1 MRLLCLLFVVSLI
14 QFSHAN
20 TDYVVRQD
28 NLVIVLSW
36 DGMRHDY
43 SERGDYPAL
52 RRLENEGIRAGRL
65 TPVYLSNTFPGHVS
79 LATGAA
85 PHVHGIVDNVFF
97 DREKGFYSYSNNADW
112 ITAEPLWATVER
124 QGVKAAVYF
133 WVGSETDWQGTG
145 ASYRIAPF
153 DSFRRESEKVDQ
165 IVTWIDLPEDQRPR
179 LIMSYWNGPDTT
191 AHTKGPDHEDVAEVI
206 AEQDEQLGRLLAA
219 IDTRQLWPQTTLIIV
234 SDHGMTEVTESV
246 EIHSV
251 LEAAKLD
258 VQITGRGAAQHVFL
272 KNIADRQAVRDILHR
287 QTRITVFEG
296 DDIPAPLAAPNRTG
310 DFVVTTW
317 PPYTLIRE
325 DSLLDKAIAWLS
337 PLMGWGKGAHGYDPA
352 LPDMGGI
359 FFAMGKDVA
368 KGASLPEVHQ
378 LDVAPTVTRLLGIE
392 PPASASRAGISLNQV
407 SEGQNTQQK
416 ALSKDLNDK

>member
-1 MRLLCLLFVVSLI
+1 MRLLCLLFAVSLI
-14 QFSHAN
+14 QFSHAE
-20 TDYVVRQD
+20 TDHVARQD

-43 SERGDYPAL
+43 PERGHYPAL
-52 RRLENEGIRAGRL
+52 RRLENDGVRAGRL

-97 DREKGFYSYSNNADW
+97 DREKGLYSYSNNADW
-112 ITAEPLWATVER
+112 MTAEPLWVTAER

-145 ASYRIAPF
+145 ASYRMAPF
-153 DSFRRESEKVDQ
+153 DGFRSEAEKVDQ

-179 LIMSYWNGPDTT
+179 LIMSYWNGADTT
-191 AHTKGPDHEDVAEVI
+191 AHVKGPDHEDVAEVI

-219 IDTRQLWPQTTLIIV
+219 IDARQLWTRTTVIIV

-258 VQITGRGAAQHVFL
+258 VQITGGGAAQHVFL
-272 KNIADRQAVRDILHR
+272 KNISDRQAVRDILHR
-287 QTRITVFEG
+287 QPQVTVFEG
-296 DDIPAPLAAPNRTG
+296 NDIPAPLAAPNRTG
-310 DFVVTTW
+310 DFVVTTK
-317 PPYTLIRE
+317 PPYTLSRE
-325 DSLLDKAIAWLS
+325 DSLLSKATAWIS
-337 PLMGWGKGAHGYDPA
+337 PLMGWSKGSHGYDPA

-359 FFAMGKDVA
+359 FFAMGNDVT
-368 KGASLPEVHQ
+368 KGKSLPDVHQ
-378 LDVAPTVTRLLGIE
+378 LEVAPTVTRLLGIE
-392 PPASASRAGISLNQV
+392 PPTSASRPGISL
-407 SEGQNTQQK
+407 K
-416 ALSKDLNDK
+416 

>member
-1 MRLLCLLFVVSLI
+1 MRLLCLLFAVSLI
-14 QFSHAN
+14 QFSHAE
-20 TDYVVRQD
+20 TDRVASQD

-43 SERGDYPAL
+43 PERGQYPAL
-52 RRLENEGIRAGRL
+52 RRLESEGVRAGRL

-97 DREKGFYSYSNNADW
+97 DREKGLYSYSNNADW
-112 ITAEPLWATVER
+112 MTAEPLWVTAER

-153 DSFRRESEKVDQ
+153 DGFRSEAEKVDQ
-165 IVTWIDLPEDQRPR
+165 IVAWIDLPPDQRPR
-179 LIMSYWNGPDTT
+179 LIMSYWNGADTT
-191 AHTKGPDHEDVAEVI
+191 AHVKGPDHEDVAEVI
-206 AEQDEQLGRLLAA
+206 AEQDEQLGRLLTA
-219 IDTRQLWPQTTLIIV
+219 IDARQLWPRTTLIIV

-258 VQITGRGAAQHVFL
+258 VQITGGGAAQHVFL

-287 QTRITVFEG
+287 QPQVTVFEG
-296 DDIPAPLAAPNRTG
+296 NDIPAPLAATNRTG
-310 DFVVTTW
+310 DFVVTTQ
-317 PPYTLIRE
+317 PPYTLSRE
-325 DSLLDKAIAWLS
+325 DSLLSKATAWIS
-337 PLMGWGKGAHGYDPA
+337 PLMGWSKGSHGYDPA

-359 FFAMGKDVA
+359 FFAMGNDVT
-368 KGASLPEVHQ
+368 KGKSLSDVHQ
-378 LDVAPTVTRLLGIE
+378 LEVAPTVTRLLGIE
-392 PPASASRAGISLNQV
+392 PPTSADRAGISL
-407 SEGQNTQQK
+407 K
-416 ALSKDLNDK
+416 